1 MMVVEWIQR
10 RCVVAWVLD
19 FQIRSHSLLL
29 DGVRILTYFSA
40 IVFIFPF
47 IFIFQL
53 GLLDGNGFKTST
65 MRLGADAIVF
75 SCHLNN
81 RYASTSECNSTL
93 KMVKAMC
100 CLLYLLS
107 PYYVEERTSIIID
120 YLYFEVNTHSDLFVH
135 VIFLTNYCL

>member
-10 RCVVAWVLD
+10 QCVVAWVLD

-29 DGVRILTYFSA
+29 DGVWILTSFSA
-40 IVFIFPF
+40 ILFIFPF

-65 MRLGADAIVF
+65 MRLGADVIVF

-81 RYASTSECNSTL
+81 RYASTTEHNITL
-93 KMVKAMC
+93 KLVKAMC
-100 CLLYLLS
+100 RLLYLQSL
-107 PYYVEERTSIIID
+107 YYLEGSMSIID
-120 YLYFEVNTHSDLFVH
+120 YLDSEAHIHSDIFVH
-135 VIFLTNYCL
+135 VFFRV